1 MNNTYFIIDDIKYII
16 AYDNNQLKIKKMEN
30 NLLYELTETEKGE
43 INRLI
48 SHKTGYIYYSEKVIN
63 IVNNVFKTKSIS
75 SLNGI
80 SGSFIYKYA
89 YENKTYNHIILLL

>member
-48 SHKTGYIYYSEKVIN
+48 SHKTVIYI
-63 IVNNVFKTKSIS
+63 IVKK
-75 SLNGI
+75 
-80 SGSFIYKYA
+80 
-89 YENKTYNHIILLL
+89 

>member
-48 SHKTGYIYYSEKVIN
+48 SHKTGYIYYS
-63 IVNNVFKTKSIS
+63 
-75 SLNGI
+75 
-80 SGSFIYKYA
+80 
-89 YENKTYNHIILLL
+89 